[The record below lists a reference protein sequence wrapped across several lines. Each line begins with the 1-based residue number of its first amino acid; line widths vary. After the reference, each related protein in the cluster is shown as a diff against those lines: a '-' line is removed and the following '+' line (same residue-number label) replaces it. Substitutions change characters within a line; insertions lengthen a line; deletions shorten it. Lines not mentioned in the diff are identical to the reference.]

1 MAIVIHEATPDHAEA
16 IREVQRHTWIATYP
30 NAEYGITKADIEAWF
45 YETPEKAP
53 IRREQRRQSVATAP
67 FHAWIAMDGETV
79 VGFCMVKQEQQE
91 NLVQALY
98 VLPEYQGQGVGKRLL
113 QAALQWFGAGK
124 EIVLN
129 VASYNEKAMAF
140 YRAFGFVPAGIV
152 APAETLQLPSGV
164 HLPEIKMVKRSV

>member
-1 MAIVIHEATPDHAEA
+1 MAIVIDEATPDHAEA
-16 IREVQRHTWIATYP
+16 MREVQRRTWVATYP
-30 NAEYGITKADIEAWF
+30 NAEYGITQADIEARF
-45 YETPEKAP
+45 YESPENAP
-53 IRREQRRQSVATAP
+53 IRRERRRQSVATAP
-67 FHAWIAMDGETV
+67 FHAWVATDGETI
-79 VGFCMVKQEQQE
+79 VGFCTVKQEQRE

-129 VASYNEKAMAF
+129 VAAYNEKAIAF
-140 YRAFGFVPAGIV
+140 YRAFGFVQAGMV

-164 HLPEIKMVKRSV
+164 HLPEIRMIRSV